1 MESKNCNT
9 STLNKLMCNKKDIH
23 KILKENWG
31 YDEFRPMQ
39 SSIIETVVGG
49 RDTIV
54 LMPTGGGK
62 SITFQVPALAL
73 EGVTIVISPLIAL
86 MQDQVGALK
95 QRGINAVA
103 VNSSMSYQQM
113 DAALDNCVYGD
124 VKLLYLAPERL
135 ASRIFIDR
143 LRKMKVALVAVDEAH
158 CISQWGYDFRPSYLN
173 IGDLRKELPD
183 TPFIALTATATD
195 VVLKDIAKY
204 LNLVE
209 PKTYRAS
216 FRRDNIRFVARRTD
230 NKLDLLMKI
239 ATTVTTGS
247 GIVYV
252 RTRKDAQE
260 VAEFLISQHINADFY
275 HAGLGYRLRQSR
287 QKEWQ
292 QGGTRIIVAT
302 NAFGMGIDKADVR
315 FVIHYSMSESI
326 EAYYQEAG
334 RAGRDGIES
343 FAVLMVGANDAQIT
357 YRRMEM
363 RYPTM
368 TVIRD
373 VYEKLH
379 NYLFIPIEEGE
390 GVARE
395 FNLMEFCIKYKLF
408 SITAK
413 SALHLL
419 ELGGYL
425 TLADEMDRPTRIK
438 IVIGRDRLYDNRM
451 LDTTDDKVIKAIL
464 RQYTGIFTDPQ
475 PIDEKYIAKI
485 TAITEQRVV
494 ESLLSLSR
502 AHIISY
508 IPRRT
513 TPLIILHENRIP
525 TKDVMIDPRIFSIRR
540 SQDELRTATAVDYAV
555 NDNRCRQQIIQEYF
569 DEKNVTPCGKC
580 DICIEHKKTQGVK
593 DVEVAKSWEATMEL
607 VLYSIS
613 TSKVDIVSLVKG
625 VPAPSN
631 IVINVVRELIN
642 SQRIIQLSSGE
653 LRIIK

>member
-1 MESKNCNT
+1 MSQTRNIDE
-9 STLNKLMCNKKDIH
+9 
-23 KILKENWG
+23 ILKDSWG
-31 YDEFRPMQ
+31 FDDFRPMQ
-39 SSIIETVVGG
+39 RSIIESVMSG

-62 SITFQVPALAL
+62 SITFQVPALAQ

-86 MQDQVGALK
+86 MQDQVSALK

-124 VKLLYLAPERL
+124 VKLLYVAPERL
-135 ASRIFIDR
+135 STRIFIER
-143 LRKMKVALVAVDEAH
+143 LRKMKIALVAIDEAH
-158 CISQWGYDFRPSYLN
+158 CISQWGYDFRPSYLT
-173 IGDLRKELPD
+173 IGDLRKELPE

-209 PKTYRAS
+209 PKIYRAS
-216 FRRDNIRFVARRTD
+216 FRRDNIRFVVRNTD

-239 ATTVTTGS
+239 VISVTSGS

-260 VAEFLISQHINADFY
+260 VAEFLVSQHINADYY

-292 QGGTRIIVAT
+292 EGGTRIIVAT
-302 NAFGMGIDKADVR
+302 NAFGMGIDKSDVR
-315 FVIHYSMSESI
+315 FVVHYSMSESI

-334 RAGRDGIES
+334 RAGRDGVES
-343 FAVLMVGANDAQIT
+343 FAVLMVGATDAQVT

-363 RYPTM
+363 RYPNM
-368 TVIRD
+368 TIIRD

-379 NYLFIPIEEGE
+379 NFLMIPIEEGE

-419 ELGGYL
+419 ELGGYM

-438 IVIGRDRLYDNRM
+438 IVISRDRLYDNRS
-451 LDTTDDKVIKAIL
+451 LDPIDDKIIKVIL
-464 RQYTGIFTDPQ
+464 RQYTGVFTDPQ

-485 TAITEQRVV
+485 TSLTERRVS
-494 ESLLSLSR
+494 ESLLNLSR

-540 SQDELRTATAVDYAV
+540 SQDELRTATAVDYAL

-569 DEKNVTPCGKC
+569 DEKDVTPCGKC
-580 DICIEHKKTQGVK
+580 DVCIAQR
-593 DVEVAKSWEATMEL
+593 KSAGSPDLASQKSFEATTEL
-607 VLYSIS
+607 VLHVIG
-613 TSKVDIVSLVKG
+613 TRKTDIVSLVKG
-625 VPAPSN
+625 VAAPSN

-642 SQRIIQLSSGE
+642 SQQIIQLSSGE
-653 LRIIK
+653 LRKIK

>member
-1 MESKNCNT
+1 MGQKKN
-9 STLNKLMCNKKDIH
+9 IH
-23 KILKENWG
+23 KILLENWG
-31 YDEFRPMQ
+31 YSEFRPLQ
-39 SSIIETVVGG
+39 QSIIEGVVNG

-73 EGVTIVISPLIAL
+73 SGITIVISPLIAL
-86 MQDQVGALK
+86 MHDQVSALK
-95 QRGINAVA
+95 KKGINAVA

-113 DAALDNCVYGD
+113 DAALDNCAYGD
-124 VKLLYLAPERL
+124 VKLLYVAPERL
-135 ASRIFIDR
+135 STNIFIQR
-143 LRKMKVALVAVDEAH
+143 IRKMNVALVAVDEAH
-158 CISQWGYDFRPSYLN
+158 CISQWGYDFRPSYLK

-195 VVLKDIAKY
+195 LVIKDIAKY

-216 FRRDNIRFVARRTD
+216 FRRDNIRFVVRHTD
-230 NKLDLLMKI
+230 NKLNLLMKI
-239 ATTVTTGS
+239 ATSVKGGS
-247 GIVYV
+247 GIIYV

-260 VAEFLISQHINADFY
+260 VAEFLVSQHISADYY

-292 QGGTRIIVAT
+292 EGASRIIVAT

-315 FVIHYSMSESI
+315 FVAHYSMSESI

-343 FAVLMVGANDAQIT
+343 FAVLMVGTNDAEIS

-363 RYPTM
+363 KYPSM
-368 TVIRD
+368 NIVRD

-379 NYLFIPIEEGE
+379 NFLRVPIEEGE
-390 GVARE
+390 GVTRE
-395 FNLMEFCIKYKLF
+395 YNLMEFCIKYKIF
-408 SITAK
+408 SVTAQ

-425 TLADEMDRPTRIK
+425 SLADEMDRPTRIK
-438 IVIGRDRLYDNRM
+438 ITISRDRLYDNKL
-451 LDTTDDKVIKAIL
+451 LDPTDDKVIRAIL

-475 PIDEKYIAKI
+475 SIDEKYIAKV
-485 TAITEQRVV
+485 TQLTERKVV
-494 ESLLSLSR
+494 ESLLNLSR
-502 AHIISY
+502 ARIISY

-513 TPLIILHENRIP
+513 TPLIILNENRIP
-525 TKDVMIDPRIFSIRR
+525 TKDVLIDPRIYSIRR
-540 SQDELRTATAVDYAV
+540 SQDELRTATAVDYSL

-569 DEKNVTPCGKC
+569 DEKDVKACGKC
-580 DICIEHKKTQGVK
+580 DICIEHNKTEGKIDPVSQK
-593 DVEVAKSWEATMEL
+593 NYEATTEL
-607 VLYSIS
+607 VLHIIG
-613 TSKVDIVSLVKG
+613 TQKTDLISLVKK
-625 VPAPSN
+625 VHAPSN
-631 IVINVVRELIN
+631 MVINSVRELIN
-642 SQRIIQLSSGE
+642 SERIIQLSSGE
-653 LRIIK
+653 LRISPAHPSNKRK